1 MDQNEDKEVM
11 GELNNYELV
20 AVRLEKK
27 DLEEYC
33 ETKIKYFLDLVE
45 RLISMKS
52 NLGKI
57 LNI

>member
-1 MDQNEDKEVM
+1 M
-11 GELNNYELV
+11 GELNNNELV

-52 NLGKI
+52 NLGKFLKI
-57 LNI
+57 SFESLKP